1 MVLLDALRSGE
12 HKQKTLRY
20 GNWEN
25 PDAPVCTI
33 GLIMR
38 LFYKDSAGKNSI
50 TMSNDLGVPRDTIVT
65 LIELND
71 GGWTFPNIAIY
82 LEGKFKR
89 YPTPN
94 A

>member
-1 MVLLDALRSGE
+1 MVLLDALRSGK

-38 LFYKDSAGKNSI
+38 LFYKDGVGKNST

-65 LIELND
+65 LVELND
-71 GGWTFPNIAIY
+71 GGWTFPCIADY